1 VCARWPVC
9 RVNERM
15 GEGSAQTRDEGA
27 DGDEKEGGKY
37 RPGRSTFGRGPL
49 RYRQALSMG
58 GGSFSVN
65 RLLGMSEA
73 DSSA

>member
-1 VCARWPVC
+1 
-9 RVNERM
+9 M
-15 GEGSAQTRDEGA
+15 
-27 DGDEKEGGKY
+27 GDEKEGGKY